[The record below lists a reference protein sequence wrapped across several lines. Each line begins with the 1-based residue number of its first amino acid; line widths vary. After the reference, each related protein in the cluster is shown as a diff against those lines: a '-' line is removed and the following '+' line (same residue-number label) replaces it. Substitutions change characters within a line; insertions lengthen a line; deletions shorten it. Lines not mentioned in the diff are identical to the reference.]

1 MFTHNV
7 KFFQKAMVFHPDQP
21 RFLALK
27 RAEHDSSAP
36 GQCDFPGGGIDFGE
50 LHLAALEREIREETS
65 LTIVNPRVIE
75 VMTKFDANR
84 QIYSIFVAQQCQATS
99 TTVCLSAEHTAY
111 RWVTVAE
118 WLQMDVPLAL
128 RQVAERVY
136 GVANDDVLR

>member
-27 RAEHDSSAP
+27 RTEHDSSAP
-36 GQCDFPGGGIDFGE
+36 GQWDFPGGGIDFGE
-50 LHLAALEREIREETS
+50 LHLIALEREIWEETG

-84 QIYSIFVAQQCQATS
+84 QIYSIFVAHQCQATS
-99 TTVCLSAEHTAY
+99 TTVSLSAEHTAY
-111 RWVTVAE
+111 QWVTVAE
-118 WLQMDVPLAL
+118 WLQIDVPLAL
-128 RQVAERVY
+128 RQVAERVS
-136 GVANDDVLR
+136 GVANDGILR